1 MSTTGEKEHDR
12 GDEEN
17 NGVLGT
23 DDTNKGNEPQ
33 VNNVNPAI
41 TAFQG
46 VLNVSKSLSATPTSG
61 QKRKATESPPS
72 NEEIAREE
80 ANIKLI
86 EAVQK
91 VSQNITALC
100 NKIKQKSNTRKD
112 IKDDSECLQDLNR
125 TLLEGLVLK
134 KFRVLNVNMNQGD
147 NQTEIVKKELK
158 RRRYFCERCT
168 TELDRDELER
178 KDIRSKL
185 KESLDY
191 EENEYEE
198 FVRKPWPEATFEK
211 TKEIEGNPLSA
222 KEGDTVLFVNEK
234 GEDTTLMG
242 ILKNRYPETE
252 DMLNDETEK
261 EERLQY
267 LECTVSTKKKT
278 SKRRLHIVETR
289 KEKDLRKILLCLKNG
304 NLTQDVKKLT
314 IAVSLPELKDIIR
327 KSIEIIF
334 YEEAD
339 WKILCPQKE

>member
-17 NGVLGT
+17 NGLLGT

-72 NEEIAREE
+72 KEEIAREE

-100 NKIKQKSNTRKD
+100 NKIKQKSNTWKD
-112 IKDDSECLQDLNR
+112 IKDDSEYLQDLNR